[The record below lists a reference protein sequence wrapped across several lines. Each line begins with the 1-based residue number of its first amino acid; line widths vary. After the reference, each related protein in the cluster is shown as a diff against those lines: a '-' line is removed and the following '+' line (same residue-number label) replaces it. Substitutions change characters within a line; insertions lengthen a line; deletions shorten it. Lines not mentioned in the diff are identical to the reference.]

1 MTRTVFE
8 AEIRNTNRTNVF
20 IFLDRRFSPCFDKA
34 VPAEWCLVVDC

>member
-1 MTRTVFE
+1 MTRTVFG

-20 IFLDRRFSPCFDKA
+20 IFLDRRSLLCSDKS